1 MTKILL
7 KFYLEAMILKLIQN
21 VKSVLLNKNL
31 ELPRLANTFLEEPEY
46 KVLPICMG
54 WNPSVELPS
63 GTVQVAGWGKTE
75 NTTHS
80 DVLLKVQVD
89 MMMAKECKLNF
100 PSFNFIA
107 DDDTQI
113 CAGGQKGKDSC
124 NGDSG
129 GPLMSLDG
137 GWGDFKEPK
146 YLRGIVS
153 FGSQNCGTVRTFTM

>member
-1 MTKILL
+1 M
-7 KFYLEAMILKLIQN
+7 
-21 VKSVLLNKNL
+21 
-31 ELPRLANTFLEEPEY
+31 
-46 KVLPICMG
+46 
-54 WNPSVELPS
+54 ELPS

-113 CAGGQKGKDSC
+113 CAGGQEGKCRNKKTQSIIIK
-124 NGDSG
+124 SYFK
-129 GPLMSLDG
+129 SLTQMFYSSLIHIFG
-137 GWGDFKEPK
+137 AK
-146 YLRGIVS
+146 Y
-153 FGSQNCGTVRTFTM
+153 

>member
-1 MTKILL
+1 M
-7 KFYLEAMILKLIQN
+7 
-21 VKSVLLNKNL
+21 
-31 ELPRLANTFLEEPEY
+31 
-46 KVLPICMG
+46 
-54 WNPSVELPS
+54 ELPS

-113 CAGGQKGKDSC
+113 CAGGQKGKCRNKKYQSIIIK
-124 NGDSG
+124 SYFK
-129 GPLMSLDG
+129 SLTQMFYSSLIHIFG
-137 GWGDFKEPK
+137 AK
-146 YLRGIVS
+146 Y
-153 FGSQNCGTVRTFTM
+153 